1 MPDLALGTRRPFTLV
16 TTATRRG
23 HNGKTRSAQIDIHVT
38 SADLR
43 IRFTDFDTLQLF
55 RQALDQLSNDLDLPD
70 PFIDRPVM
78 TRVYSEQE
86 AWFAS

>member
-23 HNGKTRSAQIDIHVT
+23 PNGKTRSAQLDIHLT

-43 IRFTDFDTLQLF
+43 IRFTDFDTLNLF
-55 RQALDQLSNDLDLPD
+55 RQALDQLITDLDLPD
-70 PFIDRPVM
+70 PLVDRPVQ

-86 AWFAS
+86 AWFAT

>member
-16 TTATRRG
+16 TTAIRRG
-23 HNGKTRSAQIDIHVT
+23 PSGKTRSAQLDIHLI

-55 RQALDQLSNDLDLPD
+55 AQALDQLINDLDLPD
-70 PFIDRPVM
+70 PFIDRPVQ
-78 TRVYSEQE
+78 TRVYSDE
-86 AWFAS
+86 AVWSAS